1 MGRKSGKTVPRKPRV
16 QRTIKAEEESNEVHI
31 KTEDPDEETYPQTGI
46 YEVVMLDAENQV
58 KEEYALEDQEEDEQE
73 PEEDE
78 ISYRLAGP
86 PKFCSTCLK
95 AFPIEEFPNHDCMN
109 NINGLKE
116 DEEISYRLAG
126 PPKFCSTC
134 LKAFPIDEFPNHD
147 CMKDNNGPKLDEEMS
162 YSLAGPP
169 KFCSTC
175 LKAFPIDEFSFHICN
190 KLPCKICP
198 KKFRYQSQLIK
209 HLRTHLK
216 LQKGETMPEL
226 EEPKPKKYKTPPI
239 KQNVQF
245 NYSPT
250 PRTKLS
256 RRRAEMLKLS
266 ERRNRQKLCPYCPIA
281 FTNESHLEKHLRNHH
296 AELIYSNELITP
308 DANSDSTEDIC
319 VKLENEETA

>member
-1 MGRKSGKTVPRKPRV
+1 MGRKSGKTVSRKPRV

-134 LKAFPIDEFPNHD
+134 LKAFPIDEF
-147 CMKDNNGPKLDEEMS
+147 
-162 YSLAGPP
+162 
-169 KFCSTC
+169 
-175 LKAFPIDEFSFHICN
+175 SFHICN

-209 HLRTHLK
+209 HLRTHLR
-216 LQKGETMPEL
+216 LQKGESIPEL
-226 EEPKPKKYKTPPI
+226 EVPKPKKYKTPPI